1 MNQVSKGKNNKKYQ
15 NKKVT
20 KKAVKNTASLQ
31 ADKHSSKFIKK
42 FILFVFIVGIAIAF
56 IALSGVFNVKDIV
69 VEGNQHISTDQII
82 SFSRNNYE

>member
-20 KKAVKNTASLQ
+20 KKAVKNTASSQ
-31 ADKHSSKFIKK
+31 VDKHSSKFIKR

-56 IALSGVFNVKDIV
+56 IALSGLFNIKEIKVD
-69 VEGNQHISTDQII
+69 GNQYISTDQII
-82 SFSRNNYE
+82 SLSRNNYG